1 MNTRSLKLVALYIV
15 LTAGAVIMVFPIIWT
30 LVSSFKTPAEIMRIP
45 PTFLPQQFTLRN
57 FEQLFETLP
66 FGRYYV
72 NSLIVAITTT
82 LLVLF
87 TSSLGGYL
95 FDKYNFL
102 GKNLFFIL
110 ILANLMVPFEV
121 LLVPLFRISH
131 SFGLVGNYG
140 GLIIPFLVSPFGLY
154 LMKQFCH
161 EVPNDLIE
169 AARID
174 GSSEFGTFFRI
185 MLPLMKPALSALSIF
200 NFMGNWNRYLWPLV
214 VINSTRMRTLPVGL
228 AAMQSDFGTRYGLIM
243 AGSTLSIWPVV
254 LLFLVIQRQFI
265 ESLALTGLKG

>member
-1 MNTRSLKLVALYIV
+1 MS
-15 LTAGAVIMVFPIIWT
+15 TACAV
-30 LVSSFKTPAEIMRIP
+30 VS
-45 PTFLPQQFTLRN
+45 N
-57 FEQLFETLP
+57 F
-66 FGRYYV
+66 
-72 NSLIVAITTT
+72 
-82 LLVLF
+82 
-87 TSSLGGYL
+87 
-95 FDKYNFL
+95 
-102 GKNLFFIL
+102 
-110 ILANLMVPFEV
+110 
-121 LLVPLFRISH
+121 H

-140 GLIIPFLVSPFGLY
+140 GLIIPFLVSPWAVFDE
-154 LMKQFCH
+154 QFCH

-200 NFMGNWNRYLWPLV
+200 TFMGNWNSYLWPLV
-214 VINSTRMRTLPVGL
+214 VINSTRNRTLPVGL

>member
-1 MNTRSLKLVALYIV
+1 MKERYLKLMALYLVLIV
-15 LTAGAVIMVFPIIWT
+15 GGIIMVFPIIWT
-30 LVSSFKTPAEIMRIP
+30 LLSSFKVPAEIMRVP
-45 PTFLPQQFTLRN
+45 PTFWPENFTLRN

-66 FGRYYV
+66 FGRYYL
-72 NSLIVAITTT
+72 NSLVVAISTTV
-82 LLVLF
+82 LVLL

-95 FDKYNFL
+95 FDKYNFA
-102 GKNLFFIL
+102 GKNLLFL
-110 ILANLMVPFEV
+110 AVLANLMVPFEV

-140 GLIIPFLVSPFGLY
+140 GLIIPFIVSPFGLY

-161 EVPNDLIE
+161 EIPNDLIE

-185 MLPLMKPALSALSIF
+185 MLPLMKPALSALCIF
-200 NFMGNWNRYLWPLV
+200 TFMGNWNSYLWPLV
-214 VINSTRMRTLPVGL
+214 VINSTQMRTLPVGL

-254 LLFLVIQRQFI
+254 LIFLVIQKQFI
-265 ESLALTGLKG
+265 EGLALTGLKG